1 MKIDMNKDFEMEFQ
15 STVIKEFTGREVG
28 TGIVAFLS
36 AGGVSVL
43 VLKLTE
49 LPINVCVYF
58 GIPVMF
64 LVAFCGMW
72 KIQGMT
78 LGYGSGKSS
87 MCRKQSTCPWMQENT
102 RKDRGCLPCGG
113 KEETRWQSLMETEYF
128 RRKKN

>member
-1 MKIDMNKDFEMEFQ
+1 MEFQ
-15 STVIKEFTGREVG
+15 STVIKGFTGREVV

-36 AGGVSVL
+36 AGGISVL
-43 VLKLTE
+43 VLNFTD

-78 LGYGSGKSS
+78 LGVWIREILYVQKTKRLSVEAGEYEEE
-87 MCRKQSTCPWMQENT
+87 MRVFTM
-102 RKDRGCLPCGG
+102 RRRGG
-113 KEETRWQSLMETEYF
+113 KNRWQFLMEIGYF
-128 RRKKN
+128 HRKKN